1 MLRHEGPQ
9 VVFGPEGPAAP
20 TVHQALKRVIER
32 YEVTDI
38 ALDEADLEDVMRAA
52 YVHAEIPEH
61 AGAADM
67 AVLHAWRAARVTPL
81 GELHAP
87 PRMTAALIRL
97 TVQVVLVASL
107 WNGLYQQTGTTA
119 GIDREQAV
127 TYAVMAVLAS
137 RLRELDQY
145 AGRDTVLQHMH
156 FGTIVY
162 WYLRP
167 LPPQRYYALRALGEQ
182 VYGFA
187 WALAGFALCLAAG
200 LVQPPGS
207 AAVAGVFAL
216 SLLLGQSVLY
226 YVMLVIDQLCFW
238 TLRNGAAMLI
248 LIFAQNLLSGV
259 YAPLWFFPGLVHRT
273 LSSFLPFQAT
283 LSVPLS
289 LYVGRVPLSDA
300 ASSSPSRPA
309 GSSAG
314 LFTRFLWRRAA
325 LRVVSQGG

>member
-1 MLRHEGPQ
+1 
-9 VVFGPEGPAAP
+9 
-20 TVHQALKRVIER
+20 
-32 YEVTDI
+32 
-38 ALDEADLEDVMRAA
+38 
-52 YVHAEIPEH
+52 
-61 AGAADM
+61 M
-67 AVLHAWRAARVTPL
+67 AVVHAWRAARVTPL
-81 GELHAP
+81 GELYAP

-167 LPPQRYYALRALGEQ
+167 LAPQRYYALRALGEQ
-182 VYGFA
+182 LYGFA
-187 WALAGFALCLAAG
+187 WALAGFVLCLAAG
-200 LVQPPGS
+200 VVQPPGS

-216 SLLLGQSVLY
+216 SLLLGQVVLY
-226 YVMLVIDQLCFW
+226 YVMLVIDQFCFW

-259 YAPLWFFPGLVHRT
+259 YAPLWFFPDWFIT

-289 LYVGRVPLSDA
+289 LYVGRIPLSDA
-300 ASSSPSRPA
+300 AFQLSVQVCWVLVLA
-309 GSSAG
+309 